1 MRLQQF
7 LQETGITVLPVDRFD
22 GFVVEVG
29 AAPGWNPFDSAVGL
43 RVWVNRNDPLIND
56 FCANA
61 VLTMH
66 CVDAVLDAREVF
78 TMLAEQQARM
88 VPGCHESQRELAA
101 ATEGAGSV
109 GTLVLDMSQTC
120 GPVTSESQSRIIAT
134 DHETLIAQLTVTAL
148 RNSPVNR
155 SDVWLTVTKGA
166 YA

>member
-1 MRLQQF
+1 MQF
-7 LQETGITVLPVDRFD
+7 QEFLLERGIAASPVERFD

-29 AAPGWNPFDSAVGL
+29 AAAGWNPFDSAVGL
-43 RVWVNRNDPLIND
+43 RVWVNRNDPLIKD

-66 CVDAVLDAREVF
+66 SVDAVLDVREVF
-78 TMLAEQQARM
+78 TMLAEQQAHM
-88 VPGCHESQRELAA
+88 VPGCHESHRELAA
-101 ATEGAGSV
+101 ATEGAGAV
-109 GTLVLDMSQTC
+109 GTLLLDLSQIC
-120 GPVTSESQSRIIAT
+120 GLVISESQSRIIAT

-166 YA
+166 HA

>member
-1 MRLQQF
+1 MRFQDF
-7 LQETGITVLPVDRFD
+7 LQENGFAASPVERFD

-29 AAPGWNPFDSAVGL
+29 AASGWNPFDSGLGL
-43 RVWVNRNDPLIND
+43 RVWVCRNDPLIND

-78 TMLAEQQARM
+78 SMLAEQQAHM
-88 VPGCHESQRELAA
+88 VPGCHQLLCEWAA
-101 ATEGAGSV
+101 ATEGAGVV
-109 GTLVLDMSQTC
+109 GTLILDMPQTC
-120 GPVTSESQSRIIAT
+120 GLIISESQSRIIAT
-134 DHETLIAQLTVTAL
+134 DRETLIAQLTVTAL
-148 RNSPVNR
+148 HNSPVNR